1 MSGIKKYLVYA
12 TNGIK
17 KRRNWRR
24 FQEQTGVLKMTVKI
38 VSETARLARGNWRDI
53 YQRLGVKI
61 PENGKHGAC
70 PKCGGKDRFR
80 MDDIDGKGT
89 YFCNHCGNGDGLD
102 LVKKVFSVNAYQ
114 AAEKVREVLSVMPVT
129 NTPAREKESKVT
141 NIRPPDW
148 KKIISQTK
156 QGTNRYLENKGL
168 TGYTQLLTTRELST
182 AGIKFPPDSL
192 LLPIVNTSGEI
203 TGIQL
208 ISDDGNKG
216 NYKGSKYSGCFISV
230 GDIPA
235 EMPECVI
242 ISEGY
247 AKALSITQLTEGW
260 SVAAI
265 SKTNLKPAAEAI
277 REKWPEVQ
285 IVIAGDNDFE
295 DGKPN
300 DGKDKAISAA
310 IAVKGRVS
318 VPPGRVKID
327 WDDYRRQFGLQ
338 RAREAFRE
346 ELFDPLDTGTQI
358 PAGFRL
364 TSDYLWFDRT
374 KSDEGGN
381 GQTQQIKVSSPLKVT
396 AITHDVDGGSFGR
409 LLEWDDSNGIT
420 HRWAMPMKV
429 IAGTGQD
436 LREVLL
442 DNGLP
447 YIAVDGTGRQM
458 LMIYIS
464 NCRPVRRVTCANKTG
479 WYGGSYVFS
488 SEVIGGDAGSV
499 IYQSAQSSKDDF
511 RVSGDS
517 AEWVE
522 RTGRYCAGNSR
533 LVFCV
538 SLAFAAPLLRLLGT
552 GGGGYHL
559 KGESTDGKTTT
570 MKVAASVCGGADY
583 WKTWRATGNALEEIA
598 LRRNDAPL
606 MLDEISEVNG
616 TEATQIAYMLGN
628 GQSKSRSKAAGG
640 LRDAALW
647 RLLFLSTGEVSIAE
661 HAAEAGKQRTGA
673 GVGVRMVQIP
683 SDTGK
688 HGAFENLH
696 GFSGGKEFAEYLEKS
711 AAKCHGAPFRDWLRW
726 LTADLNAV
734 TERAGKLLKQYEK
747 MLRPEGAGNQTGRI
761 VDRFALLAVAG
772 ELATEA
778 GLTGWEQGEA
788 YKAAK
793 SCLDAWISDRGHIAN
808 QEEADALERVRN
820 FITTNQYTRFAGWYA
835 NDKNRPSNV
844 VGFRKVE
851 EGNNSREAETTF
863 YIYASGWKEI
873 CGTFNAAKTAALC
886 REKGWLTP
894 GSDGKNSRM
903 ERLPEVGLKR
913 VYVLNSG
920 VIG

>member
-1 MSGIKKYLVYA
+1 
-12 TNGIK
+12 
-17 KRRNWRR
+17 
-24 FQEQTGVLKMTVKI
+24 MTVKI

-129 NTPAREKESKVT
+129 NTPARKKDSKAANAKPV
-141 NIRPPDW
+141 NW
-148 KKIISQTK
+148 QKIISQTA
-156 QGTNRYLENKGL
+156 QGESRYLVNKGL
-168 TGYTQLLTTRELST
+168 TGQRQLLTTRELAA
-182 AGIKFPPDSL
+182 AGGKFPPDSL
-192 LLPIVNTSGEI
+192 LLPIINTAGEI

-208 ISDDGNKG
+208 ISPDGNKG
-216 NYKGSKYSGCFISV
+216 VYSGSRFSGCFISV

-235 EMPECVI
+235 ETPERVI

-247 AKALSITQLTEGW
+247 ATAVSVSLLADGW

-364 TSDYLWFDRT
+364 TSDYLWFDRA

-583 WKTWRATGNALEEIA
+583 WKAWRATGNALEEIA

-661 HAAEAGKQRTGA
+661 RAAEAGKQRTGA

>member
-1 MSGIKKYLVYA
+1 
-12 TNGIK
+12 
-17 KRRNWRR
+17 
-24 FQEQTGVLKMTVKI
+24 MTVKI

-247 AKALSITQLTEGW
+247 TKALSITQLTEGW

>member
-1 MSGIKKYLVYA
+1 
-12 TNGIK
+12 
-17 KRRNWRR
+17 
-24 FQEQTGVLKMTVKI
+24 MTVKI

-61 PENGKHGAC
+61 PENSKHGAC

-89 YFCNHCGNGDGLD
+89 YFCNHCGSGDGLD

-156 QGTNRYLENKGL
+156 QGTSRYLENKGL

-778 GLTGWEQGEA
+778 GLTGWEPGEA
-788 YKAAK
+788 YKAARA
-793 SCLDAWISDRGHIAN
+793 CLDAWINDRGHIAN
-808 QEEADALERVRN
+808 QEEADALNRVQR
-820 FITTNQYTRFAGWYA
+820 FITANQYTRFADWYD
-835 NDKNRPSNV
+835 DKNRPSNA

-851 EGNNSREAETTF
+851 KGNNTKETVMTF
-863 YIYASGWKEI
+863 YIYASGWNEI
-873 CGTFNAAKTAALC
+873 CGTYNAKKTADLC
-886 REKGWLTP
+886 REKGWLKP
-894 GSDGKNSRM
+894 GNDGKNSRM
-903 ERLPEVGLKR
+903 ERLPEMGLKR
-913 VYVLNSG
+913 VYVMSSD

>member
-1 MSGIKKYLVYA
+1 
-12 TNGIK
+12 
-17 KRRNWRR
+17 
-24 FQEQTGVLKMTVKI
+24 MTVKI

-156 QGTNRYLENKGL
+156 QGTSRYLENKGL

>member
-1 MSGIKKYLVYA
+1 
-12 TNGIK
+12 
-17 KRRNWRR
+17 
-24 FQEQTGVLKMTVKI
+24 MTVKI
-38 VSETARLARGNWRDI
+38 VSETARLAIGKWDTI

-61 PENGKHGAC
+61 PANGKHGAC

-80 MDDIDGKGT
+80 MDDKDGKGT
-89 YFCNHCGNGDGLD
+89 YICNQCGSGDGLD
-102 LVKKVFSVNAYQ
+102 LVKGVFSINSIQ
-114 AAEKVREVLSVMPVT
+114 AAEKVREVISVMPET
-129 NTPAREKESKVT
+129 NMPARKKEPRGT

-156 QGTNRYLENKGL
+156 QGTSRYLENKGL

-216 NYKGSKYSGCFISV
+216 VYSGSKFSGCFISV

-235 EMPECVI
+235 EMPERVI

-247 AKALSITQLTEGW
+247 ATAVSVSLLADGW
-260 SVAAI
+260 NVAAI

-277 REKWPEVQ
+277 RGKWPEVP
-285 IVIAGDNDFE
+285 IVIAGDNDFS

-300 DGKDKAISAA
+300 DGKDKAINAA

-346 ELFDPLDTGTQI
+346 ELFDPLDSTTQT
-358 PAGFRL
+358 PTGFRL
-364 TSDYLWFDRT
+364 TSDFLWFDRA

-381 GQTQQIKVSSPLKVT
+381 GQTQQIKVCSPLRVT
-396 AITHDVDGGSFGR
+396 AITHDADGGSFGR
-409 LLEWDDSNGIT
+409 LLEWDDSNGIK

-464 NCRPVRRVTCANKTG
+464 NCRPARRVMCVNKTG
-479 WYGGSYVFS
+479 WHGGSYVLS

-499 IYQSAQSSKDDF
+499 IYQSARSSKDDF

-522 RTGRYCAGNSR
+522 RTGRYCTGNSR

-583 WKTWRATGNALEEIA
+583 WKTWRATGNALEEMA

-616 TEATQIAYMLGN
+616 TEAAETAYMLGN
-628 GQSKSRSKAAGG
+628 GQGKARSKASGG

-688 HGAFENLH
+688 YGAFENLH

-711 AAKCHGAPFRDWLRW
+711 AAECHGAPFRDWLRW

-808 QEEADALERVRN
+808 QEEADALERVRH
-820 FITTNQYTRFAGWYA
+820 FITANQYTRFASWYA
-835 NDKNRPSNV
+835 NDKNRPSNA

-851 EGNNSREAETTF
+851 EGNNNDEAKTTF
-863 YIYASGWKEI
+863 YIFASGWKEI
-873 CGTFNAAKTAALC
+873 CGTFNAKKTADLC
-886 REKGWLTP
+886 RQKGWLIPDTN
-894 GSDGKNSRM
+894 GKNSRN
-903 ERLPEVGLKR
+903 ERLPEVGQKR
-913 VYVLNSG
+913 VYVLNSK

>member
-1 MSGIKKYLVYA
+1 
-12 TNGIK
+12 
-17 KRRNWRR
+17 
-24 FQEQTGVLKMTVKI
+24 MTVKI

-156 QGTNRYLENKGL
+156 QGTSRYLENKGL

-808 QEEADALERVRN
+808 QEEADALDRVQH
-820 FITTNQYTRFAGWYA
+820 FITTNQYTRFADWHDDRSRPA
-835 NDKNRPSNV
+835 NA
-844 VGFRKVE
+844 VGFRKVDKGGNTE
-851 EGNNSREAETTF
+851 ESVTTF
-863 YIYASGWKEI
+863 YIYAGGWKEI
-873 CGTFNAAKTAALC
+873 CGTYNAKKTADLC

-913 VYVLNSG
+913 VYVMNSG

>member
-1 MSGIKKYLVYA
+1 
-12 TNGIK
+12 
-17 KRRNWRR
+17 
-24 FQEQTGVLKMTVKI
+24 MTVKI
-38 VSETARLARGNWRDI
+38 VSETARLAIGKWDTI

-61 PENGKHGAC
+61 PANGKHGAC

-80 MDDIDGKGT
+80 MDDKDGEGT
-89 YFCNHCGNGDGLD
+89 FFCNQCGSGDGLD
-102 LVKKVFSVNAYQ
+102 LVKGVFSINSIQ
-114 AAEKVREVLSVMPVT
+114 AAEKVREVLSVMPET
-129 NTPAREKESKVT
+129 NMPARKKESRVT

-148 KKIISQTK
+148 KRIISQTK
-156 QGTNRYLENKGL
+156 QGTSRYLENKGL

-182 AGIKFPPDSL
+182 AGVKFPPDSL

-216 NYKGSKYSGCFISV
+216 VYSGSKFSGCFISV

-235 EMPECVI
+235 EMPERVI

-247 AKALSITQLTEGW
+247 ATAVSVYLLTEGW

-277 REKWPEVQ
+277 REKWPEVP

-364 TSDYLWFDRT
+364 TSDYLWFDRA

-538 SLAFAAPLLRLLGT
+538 SLAFAAPLLRLLDT

-640 LRDAALW
+640 LRDAGLW
-647 RLLFLSTGEVSIAE
+647 RLLFLSTGEVSISE

-726 LTADLNAV
+726 LTADLNAA

-894 GSDGKNSRM
+894 GCDGKNSRM

>member
-1 MSGIKKYLVYA
+1 
-12 TNGIK
+12 
-17 KRRNWRR
+17 
-24 FQEQTGVLKMTVKI
+24 MTVKI
-38 VSETARLARGNWRDI
+38 VSETARLARGKWETI

-61 PENGKHGAC
+61 PANGKHGAC

-80 MDDIDGKGT
+80 MDDKDGKGT
-89 YFCNHCGNGDGLD
+89 YICNQCGSGDGLD
-102 LVKKVFSVNAYQ
+102 LVKGVFSINSVQ
-114 AAEKVREVLSVMPVT
+114 AAEKVREVLSVMPET
-129 NTPAREKESKVT
+129 NMPARKKESKVT

-156 QGTNRYLENKGL
+156 QGTSRYLENKGL
-168 TGYTQLLTTRELST
+168 TGYTQLLTSRELST

-216 NYKGSKYSGCFISV
+216 VYSGSKFSGCFISV

-235 EMPECVI
+235 EMPERVI

-247 AKALSITQLTEGW
+247 ATAVSVSLLTEGW

-277 REKWPEVQ
+277 REKWPEIQ
-285 IVIAGDNDFE
+285 IVIAGDNDFT

-327 WDDYRRQFGLQ
+327 WDDYRRQFGLK

-346 ELFDPLDTGTQI
+346 ELFDPLDTGTQT

-364 TSDYLWFDRT
+364 TSDYLWFDQA

-381 GQTQQIKVSSPLKVT
+381 GQTKQIKVCSPLRVA
-396 AITHDVDGGSFGR
+396 AITHDADGGSFGR
-409 LLEWDDSNGIT
+409 LLEWDDSNGIK
-420 HRWAMPMKV
+420 HRWAMPMKE
-429 IAGTGQD
+429 IAGTGQN
-436 LREVLL
+436 LREILL
-442 DNGLP
+442 DNGLR
-447 YIAVDGTGRQM
+447 YIAVDGLGRQL
-458 LMIYIS
+458 LMNYIS
-464 NCRPVRRVTCANKTG
+464 NCLPAHRVTCVNKTG
-479 WYGGSYVFS
+479 WYGGSYVLS

-499 IYQSAQSSKDDF
+499 IYQSARSSKDDF
-511 RVSGDS
+511 RVSGDA

-522 RTGRYCAGNSR
+522 RTGRYCTGNSR

-628 GQSKSRSKAAGG
+628 GQGKSRSKAAGG
-640 LRDAALW
+640 LRDAPLW
-647 RLLFLSTGEVSIAE
+647 RLLFLSTGEVSISE

-688 HGAFENLH
+688 YGAFENLH

-711 AAKCHGAPFRDWLRW
+711 AAECHGAPFRDWLRW
-726 LTADLNAV
+726 LTTDLNAV

-788 YKAAK
+788 YKAAR

-808 QEEADALERVRN
+808 QEEADALERVRH
-820 FITTNQYTRFAGWYA
+820 FITANQYTRFAGWYDD
-835 NDKNRPSNV
+835 DKNRPSNA

-851 EGNNSREAETTF
+851 KGNNSREAETTF

>member
-1 MSGIKKYLVYA
+1 
-12 TNGIK
+12 
-17 KRRNWRR
+17 
-24 FQEQTGVLKMTVKI
+24 MTVKI
-38 VSETARLARGNWRDI
+38 VSETARLAIGKWDTI

-61 PENGKHGAC
+61 PANGKHGAC

-80 MDDIDGKGT
+80 MDDKDGEGT
-89 YFCNHCGNGDGLD
+89 YFCNQCGSGDGLD
-102 LVKKVFSVNAYQ
+102 LVKGVFSINSIQ
-114 AAEKVREVLSVMPVT
+114 AAEKVREVLSVMPET
-129 NTPAREKESKVT
+129 NMPARKKESKVT

-156 QGTNRYLENKGL
+156 QGTSRYLENKGL

-182 AGIKFPPDSL
+182 AGVKFPPDSL

-216 NYKGSKYSGCFISV
+216 VYSGSKFSGCFISV

-235 EMPECVI
+235 EMPERVI

-247 AKALSITQLTEGW
+247 ATAVSVSLLTEGW

-277 REKWPEVQ
+277 RGKWPEIQ

-327 WDDYRRQFGLQ
+327 WDDYRRQFGLK

-346 ELFDPLDTGTQI
+346 ELFDPLDTGTQT

-364 TSDYLWFDRT
+364 TSDYLWFDQA

-381 GQTQQIKVSSPLKVT
+381 GQTKQIKVCSPLRVA
-396 AITHDVDGGSFGR
+396 AITHDADGGSFGR
-409 LLEWDDSNGIT
+409 LLEWDDSNGIK
-420 HRWAMPMKV
+420 HRWAMPMKE
-429 IAGTGQD
+429 IAGTGQN
-436 LREVLL
+436 LREILL
-442 DNGLP
+442 DNGLR
-447 YIAVDGTGRQM
+447 YIAVDGLGRQL
-458 LMIYIS
+458 LMNYIS
-464 NCRPVRRVTCANKTG
+464 NCLPAHRVTCVNKTG

-628 GQSKSRSKAAGG
+628 GQSKSRSKSAGG
-640 LRDAALW
+640 LRDAGLW
-647 RLLFLSTGEVSIAE
+647 RLLFLSTGEVSISE

-726 LTADLNAV
+726 LTADLNAA

-761 VDRFALLAVAG
+761 VNRFALLAVAG

-808 QEEADALERVRN
+808 QEETDALERVRH
-820 FITTNQYTRFAGWYA
+820 FITANQYTRFAGWYEY
-835 NDKNRPSNV
+835 DKNRPSNA

-851 EGNNSREAETTF
+851 EGNDSREAKTTF
-863 YIYASGWKEI
+863 YIFASGWKEI
-873 CGTFNAAKTAALC
+873 CGTFSAKKTADLC
-886 REKGWLTP
+886 RQKGWLIPDT
-894 GSDGKNSRM
+894 DRKNSQNI
-903 ERLPEVGLKR
+903 RLPEVGQKR
-913 VYVLNSG
+913 VYVLNSN

>member
-1 MSGIKKYLVYA
+1 
-12 TNGIK
+12 
-17 KRRNWRR
+17 
-24 FQEQTGVLKMTVKI
+24 MTVKI
-38 VSETARLARGNWRDI
+38 VSETARLAIGKWDTI

-61 PENGKHGAC
+61 PANGKHGAC

-80 MDDIDGKGT
+80 MDDKDGKGT
-89 YFCNHCGNGDGLD
+89 YICNQCGSGDGLD
-102 LVKKVFSVNAYQ
+102 LVKGVFSINSVQ
-114 AAEKVREVLSVMPVT
+114 AAEKVREVLSVMPET
-129 NTPAREKESKVT
+129 NIPARKKESKVT

-156 QGTNRYLENKGL
+156 QGTSRYLENKGL

-182 AGIKFPPDSL
+182 AGVKFPPDSL

-216 NYKGSKYSGCFISV
+216 VYSGSKFSGCFISV

-235 EMPECVI
+235 EMPERVI

-247 AKALSITQLTEGW
+247 ATAVSVSLLTEGW

-277 REKWPEVQ
+277 REKWPEIQ
-285 IVIAGDNDFE
+285 IVIAGDNDFT

-327 WDDYRRQFGLQ
+327 WDDYRRQFGLK

-346 ELFDPLDTGTQI
+346 ELFDPLDTGTQT

-364 TSDYLWFDRT
+364 TSDYLWFDQA

-381 GQTQQIKVSSPLKVT
+381 GQTKQIKVCSPLRVA
-396 AITHDVDGGSFGR
+396 AITHDADGGSFGR
-409 LLEWDDSNGIT
+409 LLEWDDSNGIK
-420 HRWAMPMKV
+420 HRWAMPMKE
-429 IAGTGQD
+429 IAGTGQN
-436 LREVLL
+436 LREILL
-442 DNGLP
+442 DNGLR
-447 YIAVDGTGRQM
+447 YIAVDGLGRQL
-458 LMIYIS
+458 LMNYIS
-464 NCRPVRRVTCANKTG
+464 NCLPAHRVTCVNKTG
-479 WYGGSYVFS
+479 WYGGSYVLS
-488 SEVIGGDAGSV
+488 SEVIGGDTGSV
-499 IYQSAQSSKDDF
+499 IYQSARSSKDDF
-511 RVSGDS
+511 RVSGDA

-522 RTGRYCAGNSR
+522 RTGRYCTGNSR

-628 GQSKSRSKAAGG
+628 GQGKSRSKAAGG
-640 LRDAALW
+640 LRDAPLW
-647 RLLFLSTGEVSIAE
+647 RLLFLSTGEVSISE

-688 HGAFENLH
+688 YGAFENLH

-711 AAKCHGAPFRDWLRW
+711 AAECHGAPFRDWLRW

-788 YKAAK
+788 YKAAR

-808 QEEADALERVRN
+808 QEEADALERVRH
-820 FITTNQYTRFAGWYA
+820 FITANQYTRFAGWYED
-835 NDKNRPSNV
+835 DKNRPSNA

-851 EGNNSREAETTF
+851 KGNNSREAETTF

>member
-1 MSGIKKYLVYA
+1 
-12 TNGIK
+12 
-17 KRRNWRR
+17 
-24 FQEQTGVLKMTVKI
+24 MTVKI
-38 VSETARLARGNWRDI
+38 VSETARLAIGKWDTI

-61 PENGKHGAC
+61 PANGKHGAC

-80 MDDIDGKGT
+80 MDDKDGEGT
-89 YFCNHCGNGDGLD
+89 YFCNQCGSGDGLD
-102 LVKKVFSVNAYQ
+102 LVKGVFSINSIQ
-114 AAEKVREVLSVMPVT
+114 AAEKVREVLSVMPET
-129 NTPAREKESKVT
+129 NMPARKKESKVT

-156 QGTNRYLENKGL
+156 QGTSRYLENKGL

-182 AGIKFPPDSL
+182 AGVKFPPDSL

-216 NYKGSKYSGCFISV
+216 VYSGSKFSGCFISV

-235 EMPECVI
+235 EMPERVI

-247 AKALSITQLTEGW
+247 ATAVSVSLLTEGW

-277 REKWPEVQ
+277 RGKWPEIQ

-327 WDDYRRQFGLQ
+327 WDDYRRQFGLK

-346 ELFDPLDTGTQI
+346 ELFDPLDTGTQT

-364 TSDYLWFDRT
+364 TSDYLWFDQA

-381 GQTQQIKVSSPLKVT
+381 GQTKQIKVCSPLRVA
-396 AITHDVDGGSFGR
+396 AITHDADGGSFGR
-409 LLEWDDSNGIT
+409 LLEWDDSNGIK
-420 HRWAMPMKV
+420 HRWAMPMKE
-429 IAGTGQD
+429 IAGTGQN
-436 LREVLL
+436 LREILL
-442 DNGLP
+442 DNGLR
-447 YIAVDGTGRQM
+447 YIAVDGLGRQL
-458 LMIYIS
+458 LMNYIS
-464 NCRPVRRVTCANKTG
+464 NCLPAHRVTCVNKTG

-628 GQSKSRSKAAGG
+628 GQSKSRSKSAGG
-640 LRDAALW
+640 LRDAGLW
-647 RLLFLSTGEVSIAE
+647 RLLFLSTGEVSISE

-726 LTADLNAV
+726 LTADLNAA

-761 VDRFALLAVAG
+761 VNRFALLAVAG

-820 FITTNQYTRFAGWYA
+820 FITTNQYTRFASWYA
-835 NDKNRPSNV
+835 HDKNRPSNV

-851 EGNNSREAETTF
+851 EGNDSREAETTF
-863 YIYASGWKEI
+863 YIFASGWKEI
-873 CGTFNAAKTAALC
+873 CGTFNAKKTADLC
-886 REKGWLTP
+886 RQKGWLMPDT
-894 GSDGKNSRM
+894 DGKNSQNI
-903 ERLPEVGLKR
+903 RLPEVGQKR
-913 VYVLNSG
+913 VYVLNSK

>member
-1 MSGIKKYLVYA
+1 
-12 TNGIK
+12 
-17 KRRNWRR
+17 
-24 FQEQTGVLKMTVKI
+24 MTVKI

>member
-1 MSGIKKYLVYA
+1 
-12 TNGIK
+12 
-17 KRRNWRR
+17 
-24 FQEQTGVLKMTVKI
+24 MTVKI

-148 KKIISQTK
+148 KKIISQTQ
-156 QGTNRYLENKGL
+156 QGTSRYLENKGL

>member
-1 MSGIKKYLVYA
+1 
-12 TNGIK
+12 
-17 KRRNWRR
+17 
-24 FQEQTGVLKMTVKI
+24 MTVKI

-156 QGTNRYLENKGL
+156 QGTSRYLENKGL

-488 SEVIGGDAGSV
+488 SEVIGGDAGLV

-688 HGAFENLH
+688 YGAFENLH